1 MLKQSTMQRTG
12 DWINITPINET
23 ARDEVLDFLEQVG
36 VGQIGEPDE
45 PIQIHTSEIIGEA
58 DHIEYKILAKHG
70 PVITHN
76 K

>member
-1 MLKQSTMQRTG
+1 MLEQSIMKRQDG
-12 DWINITPINET
+12 WIHITPINET
-23 ARDEVLDFLEQVG
+23 ARDEVLDFLEQVE
-36 VGQIGEPDE
+36 ISNNGEEGE